1 MKTTTGTLR
10 SLSTLAASLLL
21 SLSALAATDAP
32 PLPDPSDA
40 EASVPHQQYR
50 SPITDFRSPKEI
62 AIGDWKAAN
71 GAVTKRKRAAE
82 PASPSPENPAHNH
95 GTAPQASTT
104 KATAA
109 MPNCMDHGMEHDH
122 HCEAPSSSTLPAMT
136 MKHDPERCRAMAKMP
151 GCDHESHE
159 SHGKEESHEHH

>member
-1 MKTTTGTLR
+1 MKTNTGTLR

-32 PLPDPSDA
+32 PLPDPSDI
-40 EASVPHQQYR
+40 ESPVPPQQYR
-50 SPITDFRSPKEI
+50 SSLTDFRSSKEI
-62 AIGDWKAAN
+62 AIDDWKAAN
-71 GAVTKRKRAAE
+71 NAVTKRKPAAE
-82 PASPSPENPAHNH
+82 PVVPLPSASKSAHGH
-95 GTAPQASTT
+95 SAAPQNPSS

-109 MPNCMDHGMEHDH
+109 MPHCMDHGMEHGDH
-122 HCEAPSSSTLPAMT
+122 DGAMSPAMT

-159 SHGKEESHEHH
+159 NHGKEESHEHP

>member
-1 MKTTTGTLR
+1 MKINTGTLR

-32 PLPDPSDA
+32 PLPDPSNI
-40 EASVPHQQYR
+40 ESPVPPQQYH
-50 SPITDFRSPKEI
+50 SPLTDFRSPKEI

-71 GAVTKRKRAAE
+71 GAVTKRKPVAE
-82 PASPSPENPAHNH
+82 PALPSPGNPVHDH
-95 GTAPQASTT
+95 GAAPQAATT
-104 KATAA
+104 KTTATT
-109 MPNCMDHGMEHDH
+109 PSCMEHGH
-122 HCEAPSSSTLPAMT
+122 HGEAMSRAMT

-159 SHGKEESHEHH
+159 NHGKEESHEHH